1 MPFLRLRDQKS
12 GETREFDRPAVRI
25 GRDPESEYPIG
36 GDAAKVVSTQHAR
49 LVHEGAAWL
58 VEDAGSRNGTFLDGK
73 RLAPGT
79 RERLKV
85 GSVIGLGES
94 GPRLKVEALAAPME
108 ATMLEEPG
116 AGVTLTEQPRVVRP
130 SAATVRMDSLAD
142 VAAPPP
148 PLPAPPARSQ
158 APPPPPPP
166 RAPAPPPR
174 GPAPTPPPPPPP
186 TLRMVLREARTGE
199 AFEGAGGR
207 LRLGRGMECEIRPV
221 GPSDTAVSRVHAEIV
236 LKPAGAVVVR
246 DARSRNGTF
255 VNGKQLGAEHP
266 LKLGDHVL
274 LGEGGPELIIEQMVV
289 PGAAPAAP
297 GKVAAAGVVPA
308 AEPRGRRSFGGKGA
322 TVFFKE
328 MMAETDRKASKRIR
342 WVVWSFV
349 VLLIGATGGL
359 YLWSEA
365 RVRQTA
371 ATLEAK
377 QAEAQRLADSTRQA
391 AQAEYN
397 RLRVALDSAR
407 SSSAPAAVVD
417 SLRSALTE
425 ASSRTQALEAS
436 LQRAQVSL
444 NQQLAAGDS
453 LRKQA
458 QADLQRLRGDLSRA
472 SGSQV
477 SSALLDSLRRAV
489 QDAETRATSIEGQLR
504 AVKGVDMPA
513 LSQANQGS
521 VGLVTGFSG
530 PDEAWNGSGFVIT
543 RSGYFVT
550 NRHVAMAEE
559 RQGDSVVFRPADS
572 LFVTM
577 ADHQW
582 QDRARATVVSVY
594 PAGGPDLALLK
605 IANYAGSYIPKV
617 DWDGAHAHQGE
628 SAALIGFPQGEG
640 LAYDRSTRTFLTSMS
655 AGIFSKVTADRI
667 QFDGFTVGGS
677 SGSPVFNAG
686 GEVVAV
692 HAAGLKEAAGL
703 GFAVPV
709 KYVLALL
716 PPDAKAELGL
726 R

>member
-1 MPFLRLRDQKS
+1 MPFLRLHDVHS

-25 GRDPESEYPIG
+25 GRDPESEYPIA
-36 GDAAKVVSTQHAR
+36 GDAAKVVSTHHAR
-49 LVHEGAAWL
+49 LVHDGAGWL
-58 VEDAGSRNGTFLDGK
+58 VEDTGSRNGTFLDGK
-73 RLAPGT
+73 RLASGT
-79 RERLKV
+79 RERLRV

-94 GPRLKVEALAAPME
+94 GPRLKVEAIAGPLE
-108 ATMLEEPG
+108 ATMLEGPG
-116 AGVTLTEQPRVVRP
+116 AQATLTEQPRVVRP
-130 SAATVRMDSLAD
+130 SAATVRMGSLDEA
-142 VAAPPP
+142 V
-148 PLPAPPARSQ
+148 
-158 APPPPPPP
+158 PPPPPPP
-166 RAPAPPPR
+166 APTPPPRPQAPPRAAAPPPR
-174 GPAPTPPPPPPP
+174 AAAPTPPPPPPPPPP
-186 TLRMVLREARTGE
+186 TLRMVFREARTGE
-199 AFEGAGGR
+199 SFEGTGGR
-207 LRLGRGMECEIRPV
+207 LRLGRGMECEVRPV

-236 LKPAGAVVVR
+236 LKPDGSVVAR
-246 DARSRNGTF
+246 DARSRNGTY
-255 VNGKQLGAEHP
+255 VNGKQLSAEHP
-266 LKLGDHVL
+266 LKPGDHLL

-289 PGAAPAAP
+289 PGAPPSTP
-297 GKVAAAGVVPA
+297 GKVAAAGVPLA

-328 MMAETDRKASKRIR
+328 MMAETDRKAGKRIR
-342 WVVWSFV
+342 AVVWSFV
-349 VLLIGATGGL
+349 ALLVVAVGGL

-365 RVRQTA
+365 RVRKTA

-391 AQAEYN
+391 AQAEYD

-417 SLRSALTE
+417 SLRSALSE
-425 ASSRTQALEAS
+425 ASNRTKALEAS

-453 LRKQA
+453 LRRQA
-458 QADLQRLRGDLSRA
+458 QAELQRLRGELSRA
-472 SGSQV
+472 SGGQV
-477 SSALLDSLRRAV
+477 SSALLDSLRHAV
-489 QDAETRATSIEGQLR
+489 QDAETRAASIEGQLR
-504 AVKGVDMPA
+504 AVKGTDMAA

-559 RQGDSVVFRPADS
+559 RQGDSLVFKPADS
-572 LFVTM
+572 LFVTL

-582 QDRARATVVSVY
+582 QDRAPATVVSVY

-605 IANYAGSYIPKV
+605 IASYAGSYIPKV
-617 DWDGAHAHQGE
+617 DWDGAHARQGE
-628 SAALIGFPQGEG
+628 PAALIGFPQGEG
-640 LAYDRSTRTFLTSMS
+640 LAYDRETRTFRTSMS
-655 AGIFSKVTADRI
+655 AGIFSKVTNDRI

-677 SGSPVFNAG
+677 SGSPVFNASA
-686 GEVVAV
+686 EVVAV